1 MASNLA
7 GSIGIDD
14 ACLTAGLSSQLTF
27 WYKYMKRLTGREDTQ
42 NLFTFGVL
50 NLYNLPGLIFV
61 ENFWL
66 SIIISRIL
74 LLGPIPSDSI
84 RGSPMRDLRW
94 VTDGENFAKG
104 WHSPAKNFLHRSNIS
119 PPSGPN
125 LTAICFPFPTKNL
138 QNITSRTDFTQNRKE
153 YQSNSIKC
161 QN

>member
-42 NLFTFGVL
+42 NLSTFGVAESLQSSWFNLLWKLLTFHHHIPNPLTWSHSIGFHQRFSNEGSKMGDWWGELCQRLTLPCQKLPAQIQHFPSIGPQL
-50 NLYNLPGLIFV
+50 NCNLF
-61 ENFWL
+61 
-66 SIIISRIL
+66 S
-74 LLGPIPSDSI
+74 
-84 RGSPMRDLRW
+84 
-94 VTDGENFAKG
+94 
-104 WHSPAKNFLHRSNIS
+104 
-119 PPSGPN
+119 
-125 LTAICFPFPTKNL
+125 FPTKNL